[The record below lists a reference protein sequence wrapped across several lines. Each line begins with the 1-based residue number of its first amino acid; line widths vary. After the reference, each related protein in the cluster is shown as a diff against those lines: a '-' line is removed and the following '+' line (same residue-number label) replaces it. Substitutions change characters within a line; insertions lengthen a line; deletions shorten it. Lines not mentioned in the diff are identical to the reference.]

1 MHPLLARARNL
12 GIYLLAWFPL
22 GAMLAYLLKTSG
34 GLDSGRGCD
43 AYLSPVPGVCI
54 CLPGGLVSVS
64 SDATG
69 GFGFSPAGGDTFA
82 GCCIGQHVVD
92 GNGEGGGRGIGKARI
107 SESRCSLGTTPFVAV
122 DHGNSA
128 LPVVGNI
135 SLRATGGA
143 ELTRGAGTSLGGTSA
158 GARC

>member
-34 GLDSGRGCD
+34 GLDWVEAVTLSSPLCLVYAFVCLAAWYPCRVTPLEASGFPRL
-43 AYLSPVPGVCI
+43 AATHLLAAV
-54 CLPGGLVSVS
+54 LVSTLWAGMARAVAAGLAKQGFQNLDVRLAQHLS
-64 SDATG
+64 LLWITG
-69 GFGFSPAGGDTFA
+69 
-82 GCCIGQHVVD
+82 I
-92 GNGEGGGRGIGKARI
+92 
-107 SESRCSLGTTPFVAV
+107 
-122 DHGNSA
+122 SA

-143 ELTRGAGTSLGGTSA
+143 ELTRGAGTSLGGTGPGS
-158 GARC
+158 RC